1 MKKSNRTFTG
11 IIVLASLV
19 LSLAY
24 LWQPWD
30 RSGEPNFRLGL
41 DLQGGLRVVMQTQE
55 EDPLPEDLQA
65 ARSVIENRV
74 NEFGVSE
81 PLIQTSGNR
90 RIIVELPGLSAEDQD
105 RALDL
110 IGQQAILEFRLVR
123 PFAAGKFGPTMVEG
137 DLEPASFTGEIL
149 QDARADFM
157 QGSTALVAPTV
168 TFNIRNRFAREFG
181 RFTST
186 NIGRRMAIVLDG
198 QVISAPQ
205 INGRIDTQGQIDGL
219 TGGIDEAIDLALV
232 LRSGS
237 LPISLEVQE
246 IRAIGPTLGQDSIRA
261 GTRAG
266 LIGAALVMIAV
277 LGYYGPLFGG
287 VLVVGLLFAALIIFA
302 ALAGLGAALTL
313 PGLAGLVLTIG
324 AAVDGNVIS
333 FERIKEELRD
343 GRSLRLA
350 MRNGFQSSLSAILD
364 ANVTT
369 LLAAAALYQYTS
381 GPVRGFAVTLA
392 IGIVAAVFVNTVVVP
407 FMLSVLTLKFKKPR
421 FVGNIA
427 TTNFKFVA
435 RAPMIIAI
443 SGGLAVISILGIAI
457 GGLKLSTDFT
467 GGTNALY
474 QVPPEITITDVRSA
488 IDNLNV
494 SGVTGTT
501 ATIQEVE
508 DDTISSQGNNLI
520 SVRVPITDNAEASSN
535 LPTDLGNALGGELLQ
550 ADFVGPAVGA
560 DLRTAAVTAILVSL
574 GLILLYVGWRFWPN
588 WVVAVAAVAAV
599 AHDVGL
605 VLGIIE
611 ISGTTFSIPVL
622 AAMLFVVG
630 YSLNDSIIISD
641 RIRENLRTVRN
652 LSYEEIVDL
661 SINQTL
667 SRTIVTSG
675 TTLLPVLALIFFGG
689 NVLRGFSS
697 SLLIG
702 IAVGTYSSIFMLAPA
717 VVWFKKRQRRLI
729 QKRKRTTKRSIA

>member
-1 MKKSNRTFTG
+1 
-11 IIVLASLV
+11 
-19 LSLAY
+19 
-24 LWQPWD
+24 
-30 RSGEPNFRLGL
+30 
-41 DLQGGLRVVMQTQE
+41 
-55 EDPLPEDLQA
+55 
-65 ARSVIENRV
+65 
-74 NEFGVSE
+74 
-81 PLIQTSGNR
+81 
-90 RIIVELPGLSAEDQD
+90 
-105 RALDL
+105 
-110 IGQQAILEFRLVR
+110 
-123 PFAAGKFGPTMVEG
+123 
-137 DLEPASFTGEIL
+137 
-149 QDARADFM
+149 
-157 QGSTALVAPTV
+157 
-168 TFNIRNRFAREFG
+168 
-181 RFTST
+181 
-186 NIGRRMAIVLDG
+186 
-198 QVISAPQ
+198 
-205 INGRIDTQGQIDGL
+205 
-219 TGGIDEAIDLALV
+219 
-232 LRSGS
+232 
-237 LPISLEVQE
+237 
-246 IRAIGPTLGQDSIRA
+246 
-261 GTRAG
+261 
-266 LIGAALVMIAV
+266 
-277 LGYYGPLFGG
+277 
-287 VLVVGLLFAALIIFA
+287 
-302 ALAGLGAALTL
+302 LTL

-364 ANVTT
+364 ANITT
-369 LLAAAALYQYTS
+369 LLAAAALYQYTT

-421 FVGNIA
+421 FIGQLSV
-427 TTNFKFVA
+427 TNFKFVE
-435 RAPMIIAI
+435 RAPIIIAV
-443 SGGLAVISILGIAI
+443 SGGLALISILGVVI

-467 GGTNALY
+467 GGTNVLY
-474 QVPPEITITDVRSA
+474 QIPPETTISDVRAA
-488 IDNLNV
+488 IDELAV
-494 SGVTGTT
+494 PGITGTA

-508 DDTISSQGNNLI
+508 DDTISSQGNNLV
-520 SVRVPITDNAEASSN
+520 SVRVPVTESSG
-535 LPTDLGNALGGELLQ
+535 LGSSFPTDLGSALGGELLQ

-588 WVVAVAAVAAV
+588 WVVAIAAVGAV

-652 LSYEEIVDL
+652 LSYEEVVDL

-675 TTLLPVLALIFFGG
+675 TTLLPVLSLIFFGG
-689 NVLRGFSS
+689 SVLRGFSG

-717 VVWFKKRQRRLI
+717 VVWFKKRQRKLA
-729 QKRKRTTKRSIA
+729 QERKRSAKRSIA

>member
-11 IIVLASLV
+11 IIVLASLI

-30 RSGEPNFRLGL
+30 RSGEPNLRLGL

-81 PLIQTSGNR
+81 PLIQTSGER
-90 RIIVELPGLSAEDQD
+90 RIIIELPGLSAEDQD

-123 PFAAGKFGPTMVEG
+123 PSAAGKFAPTMVEG

-168 TFNIRNRFAREFG
+168 TFNIRNRFTREFG

-198 QVISAPQ
+198 RVISAPQ
-205 INGRIDTQGQIDGL
+205 INGRIDSQGQIDGL
-219 TGGIDEAIDLALV
+219 LGGIDEAIDLALV

-266 LIGAALVMIAV
+266 LIGSGLVMIAV

-287 VLVVGLLFAALIIFA
+287 VLAVGLLFAALIIFA
-302 ALAGLGAALTL
+302 TLAGLGAALTL

-364 ANVTT
+364 ANITT
-369 LLAAAALYQYTS
+369 LLAAAALYQYTT

-407 FMLSVLTLKFKKPR
+407 FLLS
-421 FVGNIA
+421 
-427 TTNFKFVA
+427 
-435 RAPMIIAI
+435 
-443 SGGLAVISILGIAI
+443 
-457 GGLKLSTDFT
+457 
-467 GGTNALY
+467 
-474 QVPPEITITDVRSA
+474 
-488 IDNLNV
+488 
-494 SGVTGTT
+494 
-501 ATIQEVE
+501 
-508 DDTISSQGNNLI
+508 
-520 SVRVPITDNAEASSN
+520 
-535 LPTDLGNALGGELLQ
+535 
-550 ADFVGPAVGA
+550 
-560 DLRTAAVTAILVSL
+560 
-574 GLILLYVGWRFWPN
+574 
-588 WVVAVAAVAAV
+588 
-599 AHDVGL
+599 
-605 VLGIIE
+605 
-611 ISGTTFSIPVL
+611 
-622 AAMLFVVG
+622 
-630 YSLNDSIIISD
+630 
-641 RIRENLRTVRN
+641 
-652 LSYEEIVDL
+652 
-661 SINQTL
+661 
-667 SRTIVTSG
+667 
-675 TTLLPVLALIFFGG
+675 
-689 NVLRGFSS
+689 
-697 SLLIG
+697 
-702 IAVGTYSSIFMLAPA
+702 
-717 VVWFKKRQRRLI
+717 
-729 QKRKRTTKRSIA
+729 